1 MKLPVQVTAQGVEL
15 SEAEHDAIRAAAEKL
30 EQFFERLV
38 GCRVSV
44 AVPNRFTQAEPITY
58 NVRIDLTVPGD
69 ELVIKRQPQDKL
81 LDAIQDAFRVAGR
94 RLQDYAARLPGAA
107 APKSRVAPGRA
118 RVARLMPWE
127 GYGFLEAEDGHEVY
141 FHRNSVLNGGFD
153 RLEVGD
159 QVRFAE
165 EEGDEG
171 PQASTVEATR
181 RKSAKR

>member
-1 MKLPVQVTAQGVEL
+1 VRLPVQVTAQGVEL
-15 SEAEHDAIRAAAEKL
+15 TESEHVTIRSAVGKL
-30 EQFFERLV
+30 EQFFDRLV

-44 AVPNRFTQAEPITY
+44 SVPNRFTQAEPITY

-69 ELVIKRQPQDKL
+69 ELVIKRQPQVKL

-94 RLQDYAARLPGAA
+94 RLQDYAARLPGTAA
-107 APKSRVAPGRA
+107 SKPRAVPHRA

-127 GYGFLEAEDGHEVY
+127 GYGFLEAEDGHEIY

-159 QVRFAE
+159 PVRFSE
-165 EEGDEG
+165 EEGDKG
-171 PQASTVEATR
+171 PQASTVEAAR
-181 RKSAKR
+181 RRSARR

>member
-44 AVPNRFTQAEPITY
+44 AVPNRFPQAEPITY

-94 RLQDYAARLPGAA
+94 RLQDYAARLPGAT

-118 RVARLMPWE
+118 RVAQLMPWE

-159 QVRFAE
+159 PVRFAE

>member
-1 MKLPVQVTAQGVEL
+1 VQVTAQVVEL
-15 SEAEHDAIRAAAEKL
+15 TESEHVTIRSAVGKL

-44 AVPNRFTQAEPITY
+44 SVPNRFTQAEPITY

-69 ELVIKRQPQDKL
+69 ELVIKRQPQVRL

-94 RLQDYAARLPGAA
+94 RLQDYAARLPGTATA
-107 APKSRVAPGRA
+107 KPRAVPKRA

-127 GYGFLEAEDGHEVY
+127 GYGFLEAEDGHEIY

-153 RLEVGD
+153 RLQVGD
-159 QVRFAE
+159 PVRFSE

-171 PQASTVEATR
+171 PQASTVEIGR
-181 RKSAKR
+181 RRGARR

>member
-1 MKLPVQVTAQGVEL
+1 MRQPVQVTAQGVEL
-15 SEAEHDAIRAAAEKL
+15 TEREHVTIRSAVRKL

-44 AVPNRFTQAEPITY
+44 SVPNRFTQAEPIAY

-69 ELVIKRQPQDKL
+69 ELVIKRQPQVKL

-94 RLQDYAARLPGAA
+94 RLQDYAARLPGTAA
-107 APKSRVAPGRA
+107 AKPRAVPTRA

-141 FHRNSVLNGGFD
+141 FHRNSVLHGGFD

-159 QVRFAE
+159 PVRFAE
-165 EEGDEG
+165 EEGDKG
-171 PQASTVEATR
+171 PQASSVDAR
-181 RKSAKR
+181 RRSARR

>member
-15 SEAEHDAIRAAAEKL
+15 SESEHLALRSAAEKL
-30 EQFFERLV
+30 EQFFDRLV

-44 AVPNRFTQAEPITY
+44 SVPNRFTQAEPITH

-69 ELVIKRQPQDKL
+69 ELVIRRQPQVKL

-94 RLQDYAARLPGAA
+94 RLQDYAARLPGTAA
-107 APKSRVAPGRA
+107 SKPRAVPHRA

-141 FHRNSVLNGGFD
+141 FHRNSVLHGGFD

-165 EEGDEG
+165 EEGDNG
-171 PQASTVEATR
+171 PQASTVDAAR
-181 RKSAKR
+181 RRSARR